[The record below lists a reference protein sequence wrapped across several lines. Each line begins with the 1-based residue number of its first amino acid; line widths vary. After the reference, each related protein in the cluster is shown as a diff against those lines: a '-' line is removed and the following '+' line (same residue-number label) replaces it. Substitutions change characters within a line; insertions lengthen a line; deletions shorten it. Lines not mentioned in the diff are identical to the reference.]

1 MKKKIFFTIIGLL
14 LIAGAIIGVK
24 ALQIMSLIKMGESF
38 EMPPETVVIE
48 EAESKSLT
56 TSFQSVGSVE
66 AAKGVMVTSEV
77 AGKVVS
83 ILFQSGAEVKAG
95 DPLVQID
102 KSIEEAQLRSAQS
115 TAELNRLNLERIR
128 GLRKTSVVSQS
139 DMENAEAQAKDS
151 TARVDQLAWIVEKRT
166 IRAPFTGRIGIRQ
179 IQEGQFLTPGDPIVS
194 LQALDPVYINFSLPQ
209 QRLGDLTVGMKVKI
223 TTNAL
228 PDRIFEGTLTAIE
241 PAVNASTRNVSL
253 QATLQNPDGAL
264 RQGMFVGVSVLV
276 PGTFERVVIPST
288 AIIFAPYGDS
298 VFVVSEVVSKKGTRL
313 EAQQKFVRLGQ
324 REGDFVAIEEGL
336 SAGERIVTIGGFKLR
351 NGAHIVAGERNLPS
365 SSAQPTPAEK

>member
-1 MKKKIFFTIIGLL
+1 
-14 LIAGAIIGVK
+14 
-24 ALQIMSLIKMGESF
+24 
-38 EMPPETVVIE
+38 
-48 EAESKSLT
+48 
-56 TSFQSVGSVE
+56 
-66 AAKGVMVTSEV
+66 
-77 AGKVVS
+77 
-83 ILFQSGAEVKAG
+83 
-95 DPLVQID
+95 
-102 KSIEEAQLRSAQS
+102 
-115 TAELNRLNLERIR
+115 
-128 GLRKTSVVSQS
+128 
-139 DMENAEAQAKDS
+139 
-151 TARVDQLAWIVEKRT
+151 
-166 IRAPFTGRIGIRQ
+166 
-179 IQEGQFLTPGDPIVS
+179 
-194 LQALDPVYINFSLPQ
+194 
-209 QRLGDLTVGMKVKI
+209 MKVKI
-223 TTNAL
+223 TTDAL

-253 QATLQNPDGAL
+253 QATLQNHDGAL

>member
-1 MKKKIFFTIIGLL
+1 MKKKIFFTIIGLI

-223 TTNAL
+223 TTDAL

-276 PGTFERVVIPST
+276 LGTFERVVIPST